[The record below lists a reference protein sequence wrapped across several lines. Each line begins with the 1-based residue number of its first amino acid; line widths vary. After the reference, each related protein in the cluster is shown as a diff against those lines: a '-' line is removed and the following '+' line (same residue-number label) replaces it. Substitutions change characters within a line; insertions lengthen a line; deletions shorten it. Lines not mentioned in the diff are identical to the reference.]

1 MSKLGKVREKI
12 LAVRDKLQSIV
23 GVDTLKRVVRV
34 SSIEEA
40 DALFEVSVLWKL
52 DGYCLTM
59 WGMIGGRGL
68 CIDIWRLSK
77 EVDPDDE

>member
-1 MSKLGKVREKI
+1 MSKLEKVREKI
-12 LAVRDKLQSIV
+12 LAVRDKLQSLV
-23 GVDTLKRVVRV
+23 GVDTLKRFVSI

-40 DALFEVSVLWKL
+40 DALFEISVLWKL
-52 DGYCLTM
+52 DDYCLTI

-68 CIDIWRLSK
+68 CIDVWRLSE